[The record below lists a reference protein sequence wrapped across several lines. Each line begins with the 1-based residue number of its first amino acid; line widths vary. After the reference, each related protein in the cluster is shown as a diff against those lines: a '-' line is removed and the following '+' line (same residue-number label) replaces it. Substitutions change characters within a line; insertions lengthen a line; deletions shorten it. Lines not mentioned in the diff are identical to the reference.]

1 MHAFRTATCG
11 AVASRVG
18 ALGKTPFADFASA
31 GHKDVL
37 KGVLF
42 ETTKKAADFLCSVN
56 VVTYRISVAFIR
68 CGIIQGQYEPQHCSA
83 VVTVAQM

>member
-42 ETTKKAADFLCSVN
+42 EIHHFNISIIAIRQAANKSGAH
-56 VVTYRISVAFIR
+56 I
-68 CGIIQGQYEPQHCSA
+68 
-83 VVTVAQM
+83 